1 VLYLQLIILSVR
13 GDVPIDSET
22 LLLTDFMNL
31 KIKPTQFFKDTHRG
45 MMCMCM
51 FIVVSAHTCINIYVY
66 TIFLKKSLS
75 ITKSHHEKIRSP
87 KLEESGSWEAAVVR
101 EYNVENAVTVKQDS
115 VHDTTDTTRQ
125 ARHDTTPVCVML

>member
-1 VLYLQLIILSVR
+1 
-13 GDVPIDSET
+13 
-22 LLLTDFMNL
+22 
-31 KIKPTQFFKDTHRG
+31 
-45 MMCMCM
+45 MCM

-66 TIFLKKSLS
+66 IIFLKKSLS
-75 ITKSHHEKIRSP
+75 TTKSHHEKIRSP